1 MQDKELE
8 KIIQEQAD
16 KTKMRD
22 FSLVWEEIKDEITPV
37 EKERKSIWKKKFFLI
52 FAPAILVI
60 CIALS
65 PFLIKYLTP
74 AEEVFYDDELIK
86 NTVTAEVALDEL
98 SSANLLLDSISGFAL
113 LDTYLYYTEDGVVK
127 GAHFS
132 FYDENPTT
140 FFATTD
146 LYDKNVEL
154 NQVME
159 NSYENFCKV
168 NSADVSY
175 TFMGYNNG
183 FYEYSVYATFN
194 GVKYLIEYSGL
205 TDNLTEFLTN
215 FFA

>member
-1 MQDKELE
+1 
-8 KIIQEQAD
+8 
-16 KTKMRD
+16 
-22 FSLVWEEIKDEITPV
+22 
-37 EKERKSIWKKKFFLI
+37 
-52 FAPAILVI
+52 
-60 CIALS
+60 
-65 PFLIKYLTP
+65 LIKYLTP
-74 AEEVFYDDELIK
+74 AEEVFYNDRLIK
-86 NTVTAEVALDEL
+86 GAVTTEVALDEL

-140 FFATTD
+140 FFAEMK

-194 GVKYLIEYSGL
+194 GVKYLIEYSGV

>member
-37 EKERKSIWKKKFFLI
+37 EKEKKSIWKKKFFLI

-65 PFLIKYLTP
+65 PLLIKYLTP
-74 AEEVFYDDELIK
+74 AEEVFYNDRLIEQITTSDEM
-86 NTVTAEVALDEL
+86 L
-98 SSANLLLDSISGFAL
+98 SGLSNSNISHVDLSKYSFMGCS
-113 LDTYLYYTEDGVVK
+113 LYYTENMEIK
-127 GAHFS
+127 GAVLT

-140 FFATTD
+140 FFAEMK

-154 NQVME
+154 NQVIE

-183 FYEYSVYATFN
+183 LYEYSVYATFN

>member
-52 FAPAILVI
+52 FAPAILVV

-74 AEEVFYDDELIK
+74 TEEVFYDDELIK

-98 SSANLLLDSISGFAL
+98 SNENFLHVDLNKYSFIECS
-113 LDTYLYYTEDGVVK
+113 LYYTDNNEVK
-127 GAHFS
+127 GAFFT

-140 FFATTD
+140 FFAEMK

-154 NQVME
+154 NQVTE

-175 TFMGYNNG
+175 TFKGYNNG